1 VVSSLLGDHE
11 TRDPPC
17 LWMPET
23 ARTAR
28 KLAVRP
34 RQASR
39 HDPLMV
45 LRLVYA
51 MFSQLLSWIV
61 LRARSDATNEIEIL
75 VLRHQLAVLQRRI
88 PRPRMSRTDRALLG
102 VAHGVAYD
110 TGPTPGWTPPAR
122 RRRASSDST

>member
-17 LWMPET
+17 LWVPET
-23 ARTAR
+23 VRTAR
-28 KLAVRP
+28 KLPVRP
-34 RQASR
+34 RRQASR

-45 LRLVYA
+45 LRLVYT
-51 MFSQLLSWIV
+51 MFSQLQSWIV
-61 LRARSDATNEIEIL
+61 LRARLDATTEIEIL

-102 VAHGVAYD
+102 VARGVAHD
-110 TGPTPGWTPPAR
+110 TSAAG
-122 RRRASSDST
+122 